1 MNNNDQIAVFVDIE
15 NFINFCTDLQIP
27 IDLTDALNR
36 LKEEGK
42 ITIRRSF
49 GDIKKATEKAL
60 ERNGHNSEEEY
71 RQQEYRVRRMLKDNL
86 FIHEDMLY
94 LHDHKNSA
102 DMRLALEALH
112 TVFLI
117 PGITKFA
124 IISGDSDFV
133 PLFAKLREQNRTVIG
148 ITGSKKSTA
157 VTYRNSCDSLFYF
170 ENLFETSLSP
180 AIVPPKL
187 HSEKGESPPV
197 VPDPIESD
205 QELKDQ
211 YANLL
216 VKALE
221 VLQQSGK
228 DTTIPTVYPQMRQLE
243 NDFDLQRAGFT
254 TLIDLIKYAEDQNLV
269 TSKQVN
275 NGLAVSLPG
284 HDSISAKA
292 VSTAQYRLF
301 LQERLKCQLPS
312 YDLRIAICDHAF
324 DQVRFNEDDGGV
336 LLRELSHD
344 VTDELLDNKIN
355 VEQPEVFKYLYSL
368 YRARC
373 FRFEPTSYGEFN
385 PKIVAFNAQKEEWDE
400 HFVASQISLIR
411 EQSGLG
417 LYPDKLSK
425 LFYGTVEKTM
435 HIKKILN
442 TLGFQFEKSMEI
454 EN

>member
-1 MNNNDQIAVFVDIE
+1 MNNIDQIAVFVDIE
-15 NFINFCTDLQIP
+15 NVINFCTDMQMP
-27 IDLTDALNR
+27 IDLTDVLNR

-157 VTYRNSCDSLFYF
+157 VTYKNSCDSLFYF
-170 ENLFETSLSP
+170 EDLFETSMSP
-180 AIVPPKL
+180 AIVSPAL
-187 HSEKGESPPV
+187 QTEAGESPAAIPEH
-197 VPDPIESD
+197 IGSD

-228 DTTIPTVYPQMRQLE
+228 DAAITTVYPQMRQLE
-243 NDFDLQRAGFT
+243 NDFDLQRAGFSQLT
-254 TLIDLIKYAEDQNLV
+254 DLIKYAEQQNLV
-269 TSKQVN
+269 VSRQI
-275 NGLAVSLPG
+275 NGNLTLALPG
-284 HDSISAKA
+284 DNAEA
-292 VSTAQYRLF
+292 AQTVSTAQYRLF
-301 LQERLKCQLPS
+301 LKEKLKCQMPS
-312 YDLRIAICDHAF
+312 YDLRLEICDHAF
-324 DQVRFNEDDGGV
+324 DQITYNQADGGV
-336 LLRELSHD
+336 MLQDLSHD
-344 VTDELLDNKIN
+344 VTDGMLDKKIN
-355 VEQPEVFKYLYSL
+355 IEQPQVYKYLYSL
-368 YRARC
+368 YRSRC
-373 FRFEPTSYGEFN
+373 FRFEPTYFGEFN
-385 PKIVAFNAQKEEWDE
+385 PKIIGLNAQKDEWDE
-400 HFVASQISLIR
+400 HFVESQISLIHNW
-411 EQSGLG
+411 SGFK

-435 HIKKILN
+435 HIKQMLN
-442 TLGFQFEKSMEI
+442 KLGFPYERSTEV